1 MKDNRKLRDKIVQ
14 SIQLLFSLDLYKD
27 ILDEN
32 ERQEEEIAQAVSQ
45 TIDDLKQTAQD
56 ALRQSGW
63 QFIVFTIVLAGIAA
77 FFLDRRRA

>member
-56 ALRQSGW
+56 ALRQNTACHAHGE
-63 QFIVFTIVLAGIAA
+63 A
-77 FFLDRRRA
+77 